1 MTLNGIPIST
11 IRGLDGL
18 ELNAVYDISPRASI
32 NLDSV
37 IFCNSDKSQNSDILR
52 NAHDTLPTEGALFE
66 FEITDFVNSIDIKFY
81 HQAKRKLV

>member
-37 IFCNSDKSQNSDILR
+37 IFCNSDK
-52 NAHDTLPTEGALFE
+52 
-66 FEITDFVNSIDIKFY
+66 
-81 HQAKRKLV
+81 